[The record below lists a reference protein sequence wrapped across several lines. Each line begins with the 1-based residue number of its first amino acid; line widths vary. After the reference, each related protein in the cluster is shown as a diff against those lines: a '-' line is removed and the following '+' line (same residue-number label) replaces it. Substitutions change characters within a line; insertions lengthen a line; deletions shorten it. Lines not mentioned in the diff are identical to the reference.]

1 MFVSTILF
9 PISVLLLMGRLT
21 VNDVF
26 PIFATSTEDK
36 AVESLSDPNV
46 EVGRFSKNPGR
57 QGCFRI
63 VCLFLLYPYLRQG
76 FGSKRVQCLRFSS
89 LRT

>member
-9 PISVLLLMGRLT
+9 PISVLLLMGKLT

-36 AVESLSDPNV
+36 AVERLSDPNV
-46 EVGRFSKNPGR
+46 EVGCFSKNPGL
-57 QGCFRI
+57 QGYSRI
-63 VCLFLLYPYLRQG
+63 VYPFLPFPCLRQD
-76 FGSKRVQCLRFSS
+76 FGDIPTVY
-89 LRT
+89 

>member
-36 AVESLSDPNV
+36 AVERLSDPNV
-46 EVGRFSKNPGR
+46 EVGCFSKNPGL
-57 QGCFRI
+57 QGYSQI
-63 VCLFLLYPYLRQG
+63 VYPFLPFPYLRRD
-76 FGSKRVQCLRFSS
+76 FRLKRMLY
-89 LRT
+89 